1 MKLLPGAGAALAG
14 FVTFGLLMTGC
25 EAEVGA
31 EDASSLEAPQPG
43 PLGEAL
49 GSLLG
54 TVVDSDDTCRLTS
67 ALRPTCGA
75 VEDGAPGVS
84 YVWRAPAADTFTF
97 ATSGARFAPVLEV
110 RREDGTSASL
120 VCGDSAGSDT
130 GEASVRLKLEAGQM
144 VRIFVHG
151 QGRSCGTF
159 NLHIHAGARAG
170 APGELA
176 GAGPEDAA
184 TEAPAGAA
192 PDASGPSLLLAE
204 DVALGKPAS
213 SITEYDAS
221 SVAAHVTDGD
231 PATGWYSG
239 YVRPHVYVEVDLRGF
254 YAIQQFQ
261 LELGTTTGSAPANF
275 QIQHYAQGCW
285 KTVPETVVTGHPAG
299 TLTRT
304 LPLSTPLVTSKVRFV
319 CTDRTHCRLRTFSVL
334 GEPSTEAQA
343 PAPSC
348 TVGTQ
353 SVMRS
358 PSYDALQFLPANYNQ
373 APLAKFPLVIALH
386 GIGGTQL
393 TADHTGMSTS
403 PEGLSRRLKND
414 TTFASTFPAIVVSPH
429 CREIGATTG
438 DCWFTQDRLD
448 RLWKDVLASYR
459 IDPDRI
465 YLTGLSGGGIRGHQF
480 AVNHSTELAAFVPVC
495 ANTSSVP
502 STQKTFDTAG
512 NPIPDADGRHICDLQ
527 GLPIWLRHG
536 TSDDVVPY
544 SGSLTFKDLMDV
556 KCGAGPK
563 KAIMTLYAGAG
574 HNVWDTTYNDNRLY
588 TWLFAQ
594 RRGNASEPPTF
605 REPTA
610 TTSPTVTITLPTSSA
625 TVTGG
630 GTDPDGT
637 LSKWNW
643 IALSRP
649 TGAAVPTLTN
659 ATSPTMTASGLTT
672 AGTYKFRL
680 IVTDNHGV
688 TDFADQTVSV
698 RAAP

>member
-1 MKLLPGAGAALAG
+1 MAIFPSARAALAG
-14 FVTFGLLMTGC
+14 LVTLGLVMSGC

-31 EDASSLEAPQPG
+31 EDTPSLEEAEAA

-67 ALRPTCGA
+67 GLRPTCGA
-75 VEDGAPGVS
+75 VDDGAPGLS
-84 YVWRAPAADTFTF
+84 YFWRAPAADTFTF
-97 ATSGARFAPVLEV
+97 STSGSRFAPVLEV
-110 RREDGTSASL
+110 RREDGTSL
-120 VCGDSAGSDT
+120 GCSDESESDP
-130 GEASVRLKLEAGQM
+130 GESSVRLALEAGQT

-159 NLHIHAGARAG
+159 NLHIRAG
-170 APGELA
+170 SQVEAPDEPTGTGLEPDTA
-176 GAGPEDAA
+176 VAREDAA
-184 TEAPAGAA
+184 
-192 PDASGPSLLLAE
+192 ASVDTGSLLQAV

-221 SVAAHVTDGD
+221 SVASFVTDGD
-231 PATGWYSG
+231 PSTGWYSG
-239 YVRPHVYVEVDLRGF
+239 YVRPYVYVEVDLQGF

-275 QIQHYAQGCW
+275 EIQHYEQGCW
-285 KTVPETVVTGHPAG
+285 KTVPETVVTGNPAG
-299 TLTRT
+299 TLSRT
-304 LPLSTPLVTSKVRFV
+304 LPLSTPLVTSRVRFV
-319 CTDRTHCRLRTFSVL
+319 CTNKTHCRLRTFSVL
-334 GEPSTEAQA
+334 GEPSTEARA

-348 TVGTQ
+348 TAGTQ
-353 SVMRS
+353 SVRRS
-358 PSYDALQFLPANYNQ
+358 PSYDFLQFLPTQYNQ
-373 APLAKFPLVIALH
+373 APLAKFPLIISLH

-393 TADHTGMSTS
+393 TADHTGMSAS

-414 TTFASTFPAIVVSPH
+414 TAFASTFPAIVVSPH
-429 CREIGATTG
+429 CREIGVTSG
-438 DCWFTQDRLD
+438 NCWFSQDRLD

-465 YLTGLSGGGIRGHQF
+465 YVTGLSGGGMRSIQF
-480 AVNHSTELAAFVPVC
+480 AVNHSTELAAVVPLC
-495 ANTSSVP
+495 ADTNSVP
-502 STQKTFDTAG
+502 AAQKAFDTAG

-527 GLPIWLRHG
+527 GLPSWLRHG
-536 TSDDVVPY
+536 TGDTTVSY
-544 SGSLTFKDLMDV
+544 NGTLTFKNLMDV

-563 KAIMTLYAGAG
+563 KALMTLYAGAG
-574 HNVWDTTYNDNRLY
+574 HNVWDMTYNDNRLY

-594 RRGNASEPPTF
+594 RRGNASEPATF
-605 REPTA
+605 LEPTA
-610 TTSPTVTITLPTSSA
+610 TTGPTVTITLPTSSA

-630 GTDPDGT
+630 GTDPDGSI
-637 LSKWNW
+637 SKWNW

-649 TGAAVPTLTN
+649 SGAAAPTLTN
-659 ATSPTMTASGLTT
+659 ASSSKMTASGLTT

-680 IVTDNHGV
+680 LVTDNHGV
-688 TDFADQTVSV
+688 TDFADQTVLV